1 MRVSLRWL
9 LDYIDLPTEDPEELR
24 TAFVSLGHEVEN
36 LETLEPNWTDVVVA
50 RVEQIRPH
58 PNADKV
64 RLCSVN
70 TGAEM
75 IEVVCGAWNFET
87 GAKVAFARPG
97 AVLAGGLE
105 IGRREIR
112 GVASAGMICSER
124 ELGLGEDHAGI
135 LVLDPDTPVGVDFTE
150 LVALPDVVYDI
161 AITPNRP
168 DVMSMVGVARELSA
182 YFQVP
187 YSLPPIEPTTV
198 PGETKVTVRIEDPSG
213 CYRFVA
219 RELRNTR
226 IGPSPFWLRHR
237 LRVAG
242 VRPISNVV
250 DVTNYVMLELGQ
262 PLHAFDLDRVEQ
274 ESIIVRRAEASER
287 LITLD
292 GIERL
297 LAPEDLVVADAKRA
311 TGLAGTMG
319 GEDSEV
325 SEGTTRVLIEAAAW
339 DPPTIMYMS
348 RRHGLRSEASS
359 RFERGVDPNLPPAA
373 AARAARLMVELTG
386 GETLTGWVD
395 EIAVEMNPV
404 QIDLPLSEI
413 TRIAGPELQ
422 LPDAAPLLS
431 RFHLDVVGSDPLTV
445 TIPTYRRDLT
455 RPVDLVEEV
464 VRLFG
469 LDRFAETVPTAGDG
483 GWTALQRRH
492 RTLRGL
498 LTGAGLSQAVNLAF
512 LGRGDLDAF
521 GYPADHEARQTVN
534 VKNPLNDELASL
546 RTSLLPGLLRSA
558 QYNQARGLNSVALF
572 EMGRV
577 FLHRPWE
584 EDPRIPAQP
593 ERLGFAVVGEFGPHG
608 LDAEAR
614 PADAYTATAI
624 WRLLAHGLNLGWY
637 ELRPAEPP
645 GFHPGR
651 SAQVLM
657 GEKSIGFI
665 GEIHPVTASAYEL
678 SGRIAAGELDLFPL
692 IEAVGPWQLRDPSVY
707 PPVEFDLAFVVDE
720 GVPAA
725 ALVTITARAEGDLLE
740 TVRVFDQYQGKGLP
754 NGKKSL
760 ALRYVFRAP
769 DRTLTTDEV
778 SAIRAKLIAAA
789 AEIGATLRGA

>member
-1 MRVSLRWL
+1 MRVSRRWL

-36 LETLEPNWTDVVVA
+36 LETLEPDWTDVVVG

-64 RLCSVN
+64 RLCTVD
-70 TGAEM
+70 TGAET
-75 IEVVCGAWNFET
+75 IEVVCGAWNFDV
-87 GAKVAFARPG
+87 GAKVAYARPG

-105 IGRREIR
+105 IGRRDIR

-135 LVLDPDTPVGVDFTE
+135 LVLDPDAPIGVDFTE

-182 YFQVP
+182 FFRMP
-187 YSLPPIEPTTV
+187 YVLPPIEPTTV

-219 RELRNTR
+219 RELRNAR

-262 PLHAFDLDRVEQ
+262 PLHAFDLDRVNQ
-274 ESIIVRRAEASER
+274 ESIIVRRAVTGER
-287 LITLD
+287 LTTLD
-292 GIERL
+292 GMERV
-297 LAPEDLVVADAKRA
+297 LAPEDLVVADAERA

-325 SEGTTRVLIEAAAW
+325 SQGTTRVLIEAAAW

-359 RFERGVDPNLPPAA
+359 RFERGVDPNLPPLA

-395 EIAVEMNPV
+395 EIAVEVNPV
-404 QIDLPLSEI
+404 EIELPLSEI
-413 TRIAGPELQ
+413 RRIAGPEIPLEE
-422 LPDAAPLLS
+422 AAPLLG

-469 LDRFAETVPTAGDG
+469 LDRFAETVPTAANG
-483 GWTALQRRH
+483 GWTASQRRH

-512 LGRGDLDAF
+512 LGAGDLDAF
-521 GYPADHEARQTVN
+521 GYPADHEARQTID

-558 QYNQARGLNSVALF
+558 QYNQARGLTDVALF
-572 EMGRV
+572 ETGRV
-577 FLHRPWE
+577 FLHRPWR
-584 EDPRIPAQP
+584 EDPRIPEQP
-593 ERLGFAVVGEFGPHG
+593 ERLGFAVVGGFGPHG
-608 LDAEAR
+608 LDQEAR
-614 PADAYTATAI
+614 PADTYSASAI
-624 WRLLAHGLNLGWY
+624 WRLLAHGLNLDSY

-657 GEKSIGFI
+657 DEESIGII

-678 SGRIAAGELDLFPL
+678 GGRIAAGELDLAPL
-692 IEAVGPWQLRDPSVY
+692 IGAVGPWQLRDPSVY

-720 GVPAA
+720 GVPAG
-725 ALVTITARAEGDLLE
+725 ALVSITARDEADLLE

-769 DRTLTTDEV
+769 DRTLTTEEV
-778 SAIRAKLIAAA
+778 SAIRATLIAAA
-789 AEIGATLRGA
+789 AEIGASLRGT